1 MSTFLADESGAHAAE
16 AGRRAGRDLALR
28 LDAERQVGDLLKL
41 DYSEAVVVVHDHLKA
56 KVGGLPLGTFLLSTR
71 VAPGSE
77 PDPAHEDT
85 SLVLLRV
92 LGPASLPNVGET
104 DMMRFQ
110 AARRSVASE
119 QRWDDREATDEFTL
133 NLLRYA
139 GLRCRI
145 LGTFLLRRRGPS
157 QDWKL
162 VFGPDLANFYSGR
175 GMKVY
180 KPDARTLAD
189 IVNFVRP
196 QGDERH
202 FAAGHRI
209 RVGRVRYAASER
221 QGDDTTDVRVDIDP
235 TDLLARRTAL
245 FGMSRTGKS
254 NTTKIVAAAV
264 FGLRARSNGP
274 RVGQLILDPNGEYAN
289 DNAQDAWSI
298 RAVARATANV
308 QDGDVVTYG
317 LYPHP
322 NDPERR
328 IIKLNFFGTEPT
340 NWISRVS
347 VVNALNPLIEGKEVV
362 NAAIEHETG
371 RFMTAFRSVTFAVP
385 EDWEGDAN
393 RGTRTRFRR
402 VVTAYR
408 ALLARCRFA
417 PPASLRRANFHDL
430 FNQNLRTA
438 LGGVADYRG
447 TADTLGR
454 NDPAWDEAFNA
465 LSSLGTAIKDANNS
479 GYGRFNTT
487 YARDNNGRNWHDP
500 DLEGVLAFMAQ
511 RGGLAVLGRLAEQ
524 HSPGTATDYAD
535 DIVAHLRAGRLVVVD
550 QSTGD
555 PEMNRAAAERLM
567 WRVFNQQK
575 GDFVRP
581 TLQAGRIIPPPDVLV
596 YVEEAHN
603 LLPTK
608 ADDLTTVW
616 ARTAKEGSKFRIGLI
631 YATQEPSSIQP
642 NILKNTDNWFVAHL
656 NNADELRELKKY
668 YDFEDFAQQI
678 LNVPEPGF
686 LRMRT
691 LSNPYVVPVQIDRF
705 LVASPSA
712 EGL

>member
-1 MSTFLADESGAHAAE
+1 MSTFLTDESGAHAAE

-28 LDAERQVGDLLKL
+28 LDPERQVGDLLKL
-41 DYSEAVVVVHDHLKA
+41 DYCEAVVVVHDYLKA
-56 KVGGLPLGTFLLSTR
+56 NVGGLPLGTFLLSTR

-85 SLVLLRV
+85 SLLLLRV

-110 AARRSVASE
+110 AAQRSVASE
-119 QRWDDREATDEFTL
+119 RRWDDREATDEFTL

-145 LGTFLLRRRGPS
+145 LGTFLLRRNELR
-157 QDWKL
+157 QNWEM

-196 QGDERH
+196 QGGERH
-202 FAAGHRI
+202 PAAGHRI
-209 RVGRVRYAASER
+209 CVGRVRYAASER
-221 QGDDTTDVRVDIDP
+221 QGDDTTGVRVDIDP

-254 NTTKIVAAAV
+254 NTTKIIAAAV
-264 FGLRARSNGP
+264 FGLRAQPNGP

-289 DNAQDAWSI
+289 DNAQDAGSI
-298 RAVARATANV
+298 RAVAKTTANV

-317 LYPHP
+317 LHRHPH
-322 NDPERR
+322 DLERR
-328 IIKLNFFGTEPT
+328 IIKLNFFGTEPAS
-340 NWISRVS
+340 WDSRAS
-347 VVNALNPLIEGKEVV
+347 VLAALNPLIEGKEIV
-362 NAAIEHETG
+362 NAAVEHET
-371 RFMTAFRSVTFAVP
+371 RRYMTAFRSVSFAVP

-393 RGTRTRFRR
+393 YGTRTRFRR
-402 VVTAYR
+402 VVTVYR
-408 ALLARCRFA
+408 ALLAQCRFV
-417 PPASLRRANFHDL
+417 PPTNLRQANFHDL
-430 FNQNLRTA
+430 FSQQLRTA
-438 LGGVADYRG
+438 LGGAQDYQV

-454 NDPAWDEAFNA
+454 NNPGWDEAFNA
-465 LSSLGTAIKDANNS
+465 LSNLGTAIKDANNS
-479 GYGRFNTT
+479 GYGRFNTA
-487 YARDNNGRNWHDP
+487 YARAHEGRNWHDS

-524 HSPGTATDYAD
+524 HDPSTTTDYAD

-555 PEMNRAAAERLM
+555 PEMNQAAAERLM
-567 WRVFNQQK
+567 WRIFNRQK
-575 GDFVRP
+575 GDFVTP
-581 TLQAGRIIPPPDVLV
+581 TLHEGRIVPPPDVLV

-603 LLPTK
+603 LLPAK
-608 ADDLTTVW
+608 ADDLTTIW
-616 ARTAKEGSKFRIGLI
+616 ARTAKEGSKFRIGLA

-656 NNADELRELKKY
+656 NNADELREIKKY

-705 LVASPSA
+705 VVTGPLT
-712 EGL
+712 EGR

>member
-1 MSTFLADESGAHAAE
+1 MSSFLSEERASHNAA
-16 AGRRAGRDLALR
+16 AGRQAGADLAAR
-28 LDAERQVGDLLKL
+28 LDPDRQVGDLLKL
-41 DYSEAVVVVHDHLKA
+41 DYGEAVVVVHDHLRA
-56 KVGGLPLGTFLLSTR
+56 KVGGLPLGAFLVASR
-71 VAPGSE
+71 VAPESE
-77 PDPAHEDT
+77 PDPAKEDT
-85 SLVLLRV
+85 SLILLRV
-92 LGPASLPNVGET
+92 LGPASLPNVNET
-104 DMMRFQ
+104 DMMRFN
-110 AARRSVASE
+110 AAQRSVASE
-119 QRWDDREATDEFTL
+119 RRWDDKEATDQFTL

-145 LGTFLLRRRGPS
+145 LGTFLLR
-157 QDWKL
+157 QDERANWHM

-180 KPDARTLAD
+180 KPDERTLAE

-196 QGDERH
+196 LGDERH
-202 FAAGHRI
+202 PAAGHGI

-221 QGDDTTDVRVDIDP
+221 EGDDTGEVPVYVDP

-264 FGLRARSNGP
+264 FRLRGRERGV

-289 DNAQDAWSI
+289 DNAQDAGSI
-298 RAVARATANV
+298 RGVAATTLNAR
-308 QDGDVVTYG
+308 DGDVVTYG
-317 LYPHP
+317 LHTHP
-322 NDPERR
+322 NDPTRC
-328 IIKLNFFGTEPT
+328 IIKLNFFGTEPR
-340 NWISRVS
+340 NWDERGE
-347 VVNALNPLIEGKEVV
+347 VVRALTPLIEGKEVV
-362 NAAIEHETG
+362 NAAIEHET
-371 RFMTAFRSVTFAVP
+371 RRYMSAFRSVSFAVP

-393 RGTRTRFRR
+393 VGTRVRFRR

-408 ALLARCRFA
+408 ALLAQCRFA
-417 PPASLRRANFHDL
+417 PPAGLRRARFTGL
-430 FNQNLRTA
+430 FNAQLRTA
-438 LGGVADYRG
+438 LGQVPDYQTTGVLLG
-447 TADTLGR
+447 EDT
-454 NDPAWDEAFNA
+454 PTWDEAFNA
-465 LSSLGTAIKDANNS
+465 LRDLGTAIKDANNS

-487 YARDNNGRNWHDP
+487 YARGNNGRNWHDP
-500 DLEGVLAFMAQ
+500 DLEGILYYMEQ

-524 HSPGTATDYAD
+524 HDPSTTTDYAD
-535 DIVAHLRAGRLVVVD
+535 DIVSHLRAGRLVIVD

-555 PEMNRAAAERLM
+555 PEMNGAAAERLM
-567 WRVFNQQK
+567 WRVFNRQK
-575 GDFVRP
+575 QDFIRP
-581 TLQAGRIIPPPDVLV
+581 TVQDGRIIPPPDILI

-616 ARTAKEGSKFRIGLI
+616 ARTAKEGSKFRIGLA

-656 NNADELRELKKY
+656 NNTDELRELKKY

-678 LNVPEPGF
+678 LTVPQPGF

-691 LSNPYVVPVQIDRF
+691 LSNPYVVPVQVDRF
-705 LVASPSA
+705 RASGPVGGGA
-712 EGL
+712 

>member
-1 MSTFLADESGAHAAE
+1 VNGFLSRESGDFTAE
-16 AGRRAGRDLALR
+16 GHQRAGRDLASR

-41 DYSEAVVVVHDHLKA
+41 DYGEAVVVVHDHLKA
-56 KVGGLPLGTFLLSTR
+56 KVGGLPLGTFLTATR
-71 VAPGSE
+71 VAPGST
-77 PDPAHEDT
+77 PDPEHEDT
-85 SLVLLRV
+85 SLLLLRV
-92 LGPASLPNVGET
+92 LGPSPLPNGGET
-104 DMMRFQ
+104 DMMRFN
-110 AARRSVASE
+110 AAQRSVASE
-119 QRWDDREATDEFTL
+119 RRWDDREATDQFTL

-145 LGTFLLRRRGPS
+145 LGTFLLRRSGVR
-157 QDWKL
+157 QDWGM

-202 FAAGHRI
+202 PAAGHRI
-209 RVGRVRYAASER
+209 RAGRVRYAASER
-221 QGDDTTDVRVDIDP
+221 EGDDTTDVRVDIDP

-254 NTTKIVAAAV
+254 NTTKIIAAAV
-264 FGLRARSNGP
+264 FGLRGRHDGP

-289 DNAQDAWSI
+289 DNAQDAGSI
-298 RAVARATANV
+298 RAVARSTTNV
-308 QDGDVVTYG
+308 RDGDVVTYG
-317 LYPHP
+317 LHPHP
-322 NDPERR
+322 NDPNRR

-340 NWISRVS
+340 NWNIRSAVVS
-347 VVNALNPLIEGKEVV
+347 ALTPLIEGKEVV
-362 NAAIEHETG
+362 NAAIEHET
-371 RFMTAFRSVTFAVP
+371 RRYMTAFRNVSFAIP
-385 EDWEGDAN
+385 EDWEGDVN
-393 RGTRTRFRR
+393 QGTRTRFRR
-402 VVTAYR
+402 AVTAYR
-408 ALLARCRFA
+408 ALLARCRFT
-417 PPASLRRANFHDL
+417 PPSGLQRANFHDL
-430 FNQNLRTA
+430 FNQQLRTA
-438 LGGVADYRG
+438 LAASPDYQAG
-447 TADTLGR
+447 ATILAVD
-454 NDPAWDEAFNA
+454 DPSWDEAFNA
-465 LSSLGTAIKDANNS
+465 LASLGAAIKDANNS
-479 GYGRFNTT
+479 GYGRFNNN
-487 YARDNNGRNWHDP
+487 YARSHNGRNWHDP
-500 DLEGVLAFMAQ
+500 DLEGVLEFMGQ
-511 RGGLAVLGRLAEQ
+511 RGGLAVLGRLSEQ
-524 HSPGTATDYAD
+524 HDPSTSTDYAD
-535 DIVAHLRAGRLVVVD
+535 DIVDHLRSGRLVVVD

-567 WRVFNQQK
+567 WRVFNRQK
-575 GDFVRP
+575 QDFVRP
-581 TLQAGRIIPPPDVLV
+581 RVENGRIVPPPDVLV

-603 LLPTK
+603 LLPAK

-616 ARTAKEGSKFRIGLI
+616 ARTAKEGSKFRIGLT

-705 LVASPSA
+705 SVSTTGETGS
-712 EGL
+712 